1 MTDLLDGAGN
11 TGAILD
17 GALGIALLLVSAALL
32 MSLARLV
39 IGPDKPDRI
48 LALDT
53 LYVNT
58 IALLVLFSMHLGNDL
73 FFEAALL
80 IALLGFIGTVALA
93 KFLTRGDIIE

>member
-1 MTDLLDGAGN
+1 MTDLLSGVGG
-11 TGAILD
+11 TSAILE

-80 IALLGFIGTVALA
+80 IALLGFVGTVALA

>member
-1 MTDLLDGAGN
+1 MTEPFD
-11 TGAILD
+11 TGLILD
-17 GALGIALLLVSAALL
+17 GALAIAFVLVSAALL

-39 IGPDKPDRI
+39 IGPGKPDRI

-58 IALLVLFSMHLGNDL
+58 VALLVLLGIQLATDL
-73 FFEAALL
+73 FFEAALV
-80 IALLGFIGTVALA
+80 IALMGFIGTVALA